1 MLLSR
6 RHTLAAGTAALA
18 LPGTTFAQ
26 SKWPERPVTFVVP
39 YAAGGG
45 ADIVARELAHL
56 MTPLLGQSIIIDN
69 KGGAAGGIGTSAVAN
84 AKPDGLTLLYA
95 VSTNIV
101 LNPHVLKGY
110 KTNTLEDLI
119 PIVQTTD
126 YQYVLAVNPEVPAK
140 NVAELVA
147 LAKKDPDKLTYSSSG
162 AGGNNHLAGALFSAA
177 TGIKMTHVPYKGT
190 GPALMDVISG
200 VITMNFSSLPP
211 AVAQIKAGKLRALAV
226 TGSKR
231 VSALPDVPTLEEAG
245 IKGATLKGWHGIFAP
260 KGTAADIIDK
270 VERDTKQ
277 AMKDPKMKGALDK
290 DGLDFPP
297 DMTRAQFVEAVR
309 TEHAFWGAKLKEL
322 DIKFE

>member
-6 RHTLAAGTAALA
+6 RHAIATGTATLA
-18 LPGTTFAQ
+18 LPGTAFAQ
-26 SKWPERPVTFVVP
+26 SKWPERPVTFVVG

-45 ADIVARELAHL
+45 ADIVARELAQL
-56 MTPLLGQSIIIDN
+56 MSPLLGQSIIIDN
-69 KGGAAGGIGTSAVAN
+69 KGGAAGGIGASAVAN
-84 AKPDGLTLLYA
+84 AKPDGYTLFYA

-101 LNPHVLKGY
+101 LNPHVLQGY
-110 KTNTLEDLI
+110 KTNTLTDLV

-126 YQYVLAVNPEVPAK
+126 YQYVLAVHPDVPAK

-190 GPALMDVISG
+190 GPALLDVING

-211 AVAQIKAGKLRALAV
+211 AVSQIKAGRLRALAV
-226 TGSKR
+226 TGTKR

-245 IKGATLKGWHGIFAP
+245 VKGATLKGWHGLFAP
-260 KGTAADIIDK
+260 KGTAADILDR
-270 VERDTKQ
+270 VERETKQ

-297 DMTRAQFVEAVR
+297 DMTRAQFTEAVR
-309 TEHAFWGAKLKEL
+309 TEHAFWGTKLKEL

>member
-6 RHTLAAGTAALA
+6 RQTIAASTAALA
-18 LPGTTFAQ
+18 LPGAAFAQ
-26 SKWPERPVTFVVP
+26 SKWPERPVTFVVG

-45 ADIVARELAHL
+45 ADIVARELAQL
-56 MTPLLGQSIIIDN
+56 TTPLFGQSIIIDN
-69 KGGAAGGIGTSAVAN
+69 KGGAAGGIGASFVAN
-84 AKPDGLTLLYA
+84 AKPDGYTLFYA
-95 VSTNIV
+95 VGTNIV

-110 KTNTLEDLI
+110 KTNTLEDLV

-126 YQYVLAVNPEVPAK
+126 YQYVLAVHPDVPAK

-147 LAKKDPDKLTYSSSG
+147 LAKKDPEKLTYSSSG

-177 TGIKMTHVPYKGT
+177 TGVKMTHVPYKGT
-190 GPALMDVISG
+190 GPALLDVING

-211 AVAQIKAGKLRALAV
+211 AVSQIKAGRLRALAV
-226 TGSKR
+226 TGTKR
-231 VSALPDVPTLEEAG
+231 VSALPDVPTLEETG

-260 KGTAADIIDK
+260 KGTPADVIDK
-270 VERDTKQ
+270 VERDIKQ

-290 DGLDFPP
+290 DGLEFPP
-297 DMTRAQFVEAVR
+297 EMSRAQFADAVR
-309 TEHAFWGAKLKEL
+309 KEHAFWGPKLKEL

>member
-1 MLLSR
+1 MILSR
-6 RHTLAAGTAALA
+6 RHAIAAGTATLA
-18 LPGTTFAQ
+18 LPGTVFAQ

-56 MTPLLGQSIIIDN
+56 MTPLFGQSIIVDN
-69 KGGAAGGIGTSAVAN
+69 KGGAAGGIGTTMVAN
-84 AKPDGLTLLYA
+84 AKPDGYTLLYA
-95 VSTNIV
+95 VGTNIV

-110 KTNTLEDLI
+110 RTNTLEDLI

-126 YQYVLAVNPEVPAK
+126 YQYVLAVHPDVPAK
-140 NVAELVA
+140 NVAELIA
-147 LAKKDPDKLTYSSSG
+147 LAKKEPDKLTYSSSG

-177 TGIKMTHVPYKGT
+177 TGVKMTHVPYKGT

-211 AVAQIKAGKLRALAV
+211 AVGQIKAGKLRALAV
-226 TGSKR
+226 TGTKR
-231 VSALPDVPTLEEAG
+231 VSTLPDVPTLEEAG

-260 KGTAADIIDK
+260 KGTPPSVVDK
-270 VERDTKQ
+270 VEADVRK
-277 AMKDPKMKGALDK
+277 ALKDPKMKSALDK
-290 DGLDFPP
+290 DGLEFPP
-297 DMTRAQFVEAVR
+297 EMTRPQFAAAVR
-309 TEHAFWGAKLKEL
+309 EEHAFWGPKLKEL